1 MRGTRKPTTEFVP
14 DPEQTA
20 LWPDKSGNAINGLG
34 ETEARRPTP
43 IMWHDSGMLEHGKLQ
58 DWFWA
63 QGVKEPALAEKRA
76 ARQKVID
83 TEWAPIA
90 EHRVERPARENTRLV
105 KQLALEAEADLVGIV
120 KPQPEWV
127 FDGYAFEYDWIVM
140 LGIAMEYEKLATA
153 PEVTSAIEVVDKYTK
168 GWVVGRPVS
177 DWIRSQGYPAE
188 PRGGP
193 MAGPINL
200 LPAAIE
206 CGFGELGKHGSLIN
220 RQFGSSFR
228 LAAVFTDLPLV
239 ADGPDDFAADD
250 FCVGCQVCTNACP
263 VDAITTRK
271 QMVRGENKWYVD
283 FDKCFSYFAETYGC
297 GICIAVCPWSA
308 TGRAPILAERWTKRR
323 EKRKGR
329 SSHDSDR

>member
-83 TEWAPIA
+83 TDWAPIA

-105 KQLALEAEADLVGIV
+105 KQIALEADADLVGIV

-127 FDGYAFEYDWIVM
+127 FEGYLFEYDWILM

-153 PEVTSAIEVVDKYTK
+153 PKVTSAIEVVDKYTK

-220 RQFGSSFR
+220 RRFGSSFR

-283 FDKCFSYFAETYGC
+283 FDKCFPYFAETYGC